1 MTDERYTFVSDVR
14 DKKRT
19 ARGAFNKR
27 THCGKGGA
35 VKFPSDFM
43 SKKEIM
49 AMNGEVK
56 AYKLNDPMTWGEFKS
71 MPDDLKIGYVKS
83 LRERFSVSDAEIG
96 RMMGVSRS
104 SVSSETKRL
113 GIPSSNTRGR
123 HVWDKDG
130 WYAWC
135 NGVKLEAA
143 NDAPEKNEIVEI
155 KQVEQTAQT
164 EQTPPTPPYQG
175 KMMFC
180 CGLYDALRTVAS
192 TLGDTKVNLMI
203 SWEVQE

>member
-35 VKFPSDFM
+35 VKFQSDFM

-56 AYKLNDPMTWGEFKS
+56 AYKLNDPMTWGEFKA

-104 SVSSETKRL
+104 SISSETKRL
-113 GIPSSNTRGR
+113 GIPTSNT
-123 HVWDKDG
+123 
-130 WYAWC
+130 
-135 NGVKLEAA
+135 
-143 NDAPEKNEIVEI
+143 
-155 KQVEQTAQT
+155 
-164 EQTPPTPPYQG
+164 
-175 KMMFC
+175 
-180 CGLYDALRTVAS
+180 
-192 TLGDTKVNLMI
+192 
-203 SWEVQE
+203 

>member
-19 ARGAFNKR
+19 SRGAFNKR

-71 MPDDLKIGYVKS
+71 MPDDLRSGYIKS

-96 RMMGVSRS
+96 RMMGVARS

-113 GIPSSNTRGR
+113 GIPASNTRGR
-123 HVWDKDG
+123 RVWDKDG
-130 WYAWC
+130 WCAWC
-135 NGVKLEAA
+135 NGLKLEAA
-143 NDAPEKNEIVEI
+143 DDAPEKKETVEI
-155 KQVEQTAQT
+155 KQVEQT
-164 EQTPPTPPYQG
+164 PPTPPYCG

-180 CGLYDALRTVAS
+180 CGLYDALRTVAA
-192 TLGDTKVNLMI
+192 TLGDTKVNLTI

>member
-43 SKKEIM
+43 SKKEIR
-49 AMNGEVK
+49 AMSGDVK

-71 MPDDLKIGYVKS
+71 MPDDLKISYIKA
-83 LRERFSVSDAEIG
+83 LRSKFNVSDTNICVMLGCAQITISKEV
-96 RMMGVSRS
+96 R
-104 SVSSETKRL
+104 RL
-113 GIPSSNTRGR
+113 GIGGGQRSGR
-123 HVWDKDG
+123 TKWDKDG

-143 NDAPEKNEIVEI
+143 NDAPEKNEVVEI
-155 KQVEQTAQT
+155 KQVEQTPQT
-164 EQTPPTPPYQG
+164 EQTPPTPPYRG
-175 KMMFC
+175 RMMFC
-180 CGLYDALRTVAS
+180 CGLYDALRTVAA
-192 TLGDTKVNLMI
+192 TLGDAKVNLTI